1 MNRPLV
7 VLTVCYLAGILGNGL
22 INIKSSVALGAAGLC
37 LLAAAA
43 GYLVAW
49 RENRRVILI
58 LFFCLGLAMSSLA
71 AEESTTPLVD
81 YAGRQVN
88 LTGRI
93 IAEPDVRPDKVF
105 YLLETQELLCGTERR
120 TINGMVRLQVKEANQ
135 VFGYG
140 DVVRA
145 TGLLGRP
152 ELPGNPGMFNYR
164 TYLERQ
170 GVRVIM
176 TARGEQPV
184 VKVGD
189 SAANPLLAA
198 ALQLKQKLSAAAAVS
213 LAPAQAAVL
222 NGIVFG
228 TQGPIDRQ
236 TREAFAETGIVHIL
250 SVSGLH
256 IGLVVGGM
264 LGLLQLLRLPPGLT
278 VPLLTP
284 VLLFYVL
291 MTGCTPAVLRAAV
304 MALFLLWA
312 HRLGRDR
319 DWPTTLALAALVILL
334 WRPLFIYHPGFQLSF
349 AATWGILYLTPVLQH
364 ACGRLFQFLPES
376 LARPV
381 GLALAVPLAAQLAT
395 IPLVAWY
402 YNLISP
408 VSILANLVAVPIVGV
423 IMLLG
428 VIAAI
433 SGILWLPLAVLINI
447 SNGAI
452 IDLFLHIV
460 FFFQGLPGAVFY
472 LPTPPEVLAA
482 AWYGGLIACG
492 WLYSGGLRPADQER
506 AKGWVLTGLVLG
518 GVLFFLWL
526 PWTGGR
532 ELTVHFLDVGQGDSI
547 LVQTPGG
554 KNMLIDTGGWRGEFQ
569 TGTGAG
575 EQVVTPYLRKIG
587 VRRLDVLVLTHP
599 HEDHAGGAAAV
610 VKNFPVRLAVVPHL
624 AGAAPERRT
633 DAPAGTLTEKRG
645 ESDSGAEISLAY
657 ITLLEQMAAAG
668 VTLRTAGSGDILKL
682 DRETQVAVLSPG
694 ADLNESDSNLND
706 CSLVLKLTYRERAF
720 LFTGDVE
727 IEAQGRLIREGA
739 DLNADVLKMPH
750 HGSGALLP
758 ALVAQVAPEAAVIS
772 VGANNQFGHPARS
785 TLNILSRAG
794 ITVYRTDLDGAVI
807 FTTDG
812 RRLEVCTGKNKN
824 AA

>member
-7 VLTVCYLAGILGNGL
+7 VLTVCYLAGILCNGL
-22 INIKSSVALGAAGLC
+22 ANIKSSTALIAAGIC
-37 LLAAAA
+37 LLAAIA
-43 GYLVAW
+43 GYLAPW

-58 LFFCLGLAMSSLA
+58 LFFCLGLVMSSLA
-71 AEESTTPLVD
+71 LEESATPLEA
-81 YAGRQVN
+81 YAGRQIV
-88 LTGRI
+88 LTGRVA
-93 IAEPDVRPDKVF
+93 AEPDVRPDKTF
-105 YLLETQELLCGTERR
+105 YLLQAQELASGGERR
-120 TINGMVRLQVKEANQ
+120 IVSGAVRLQVKEVNQ

-140 DVVRA
+140 DVVRVS
-145 TGLLGRP
+145 GLLARP
-152 ELPGNPGMFNYR
+152 ELPGNPGAFNYR

-170 GVRVIM
+170 GIRVIM
-176 TARGEQPV
+176 NVRGEHAV
-184 VKVGD
+184 AKAGD
-189 SAANPLLAA
+189 GAANPLLAA
-198 ALQLKQKLSAAAAVS
+198 ALQLKQKLSAAAAAS

-228 TQGPIDRQ
+228 TQGLIDRQ

-256 IGLVVGGM
+256 TGLVVGGM
-264 LGLLQLLRLPPGLT
+264 LGLLRLLRLPPGLT
-278 VPLLTP
+278 LPLITP
-284 VLLFYVL
+284 VLIFYVL

-319 DWPTTLALAALVILL
+319 DWPTTLALAALAILL
-334 WRPLFIYHPGFQLSF
+334 WRPLSIYHPGFQLSF
-349 AATWGILYLTPVLQH
+349 AATWGILYLTPVLRR
-364 ACGRLFQFLPES
+364 ACGRLLQFLPEG
-376 LARPV
+376 LARPA

-408 VSILANLVAVPIVGV
+408 VSVLANLVAVPIVGL

-428 VIAAI
+428 ILAAV
-433 SGILWLPLAVLINI
+433 GGMLWLPLAALINT
-447 SNGAI
+447 SNGAA
-452 IDLFLHIV
+452 IDLLLRIV
-460 FFFQGLPGAVFY
+460 CFFQGLPGAVFY
-472 LPTPPEVLAA
+472 LPAPPEALAV

-492 WLYSGGLRPADQER
+492 WLASDSLRPAVRAR
-506 AKGWVLTGLVLG
+506 AKSWAAIALALAGALLII
-518 GVLFFLWL
+518 WL
-526 PWTGGR
+526 PGAGAR

-554 KNMLIDTGGWRGEFQ
+554 QNMLIDTGGWRGEFLS
-569 TGTGAG
+569 GAGAG
-575 EQVVTPYLRKIG
+575 EQVVAPYLRRVG

-599 HEDHAGGAAAV
+599 HEDHAGGAAAI

-645 ESDSGAEISLAY
+645 ENDSVAEISLAY

-668 VTLRTAGSGDILKL
+668 VTVRTAGSGDILKL

-694 ADLNESDSNLND
+694 ADFNESVSNFND
-706 CSLVLKLTYRERAF
+706 CSLALKLTCREKSF
-720 LFTGDVE
+720 LFTGDME
-727 IEAQGRLIREGA
+727 IEAQSRLIREGA

-750 HGSGALLP
+750 HGSSALLP

-807 FTTDG
+807 FKTDG